1 MSSLFICLFHTRNIV
16 GCQGV
21 VRLWGLVPVGP
32 TKVKAHNSILFIEG
46 VEDVE
51 DAIPK
56 YHAKIVRDI
65 QSKHLAKP
73 WQSEEAKP

>member
-1 MSSLFICLFHTRNIV
+1 MFIISSPSKSRIKIT
-16 GCQGV
+16 
-21 VRLWGLVPVGP
+21 
-32 TKVKAHNSILFIEG
+32 

-56 YHAKIVRDI
+56 YHAKIDRDI
-65 QSKHLAKP
+65 QIKHLAKP